1 MNAENKKFFR
11 DLLNVCA
18 PSGHEQPAQKIYRE
32 FVEPY
37 CDEVQNDV
45 NGNCIAIKKGKGKRK
60 LLISGHAD
68 EIGLMVS
75 YIDDDGRIY
84 FQSLGGPD
92 LSVLNT
98 SRVVIL
104 HGEKKIHGV
113 ICRPHYFFKKGA
125 DREKIP
131 SLDQHWIEIGA
142 KDKKEVEKLVS
153 IGDVATFEPN
163 YTALRNNTILSKAT
177 DDRTGVYVAAAVLKE
192 LAGEEIDVN
201 LYCVAS
207 VQEET
212 GLRGARTSAYGI
224 NPEIGLAVD
233 VTFDSTTPGM
243 EKKKMGEV
251 KIGDGPVIAV
261 GSSINP
267 RVYGMLKD
275 AADKAKIKY
284 QIEPASSYT
293 GTDIDIIQLTRAG
306 VATGLISIPCRY
318 MHSPSEMVS
327 LKDLDEA
334 AKLIAE
340 FVRNINDDTNL
351 IP

>member
-1 MNAENKKFFR
+1 MNAENKKFFKN
-11 DLLNVCA
+11 LVNTCA
-18 PSGHEQPAQKIYRE
+18 PSGHEQPVQKIYGE
-32 FVEPY
+32 FVKPF
-37 CDEVQNDV
+37 CDEVTTDV
-45 NGNCIAIKKGKGKRK
+45 NGNCIAFRKGKGKRK

-75 YIDDDGRIY
+75 YIDDEGRIY

-92 LSVLNT
+92 LSILSS

-104 HGEKKIHGV
+104 HEDKKIPGV
-113 ICRPHYFFKKGA
+113 ICRPHYFFKKSP

-131 SLDQHWIEIGA
+131 SLDQHWIEIGV
-142 KDKKEVEKLVS
+142 KTKKEAEKLVT
-153 IGDVATFEPN
+153 IGDVAVFEPN
-163 YTALRNNTILSKAT
+163 YTALRNNMVLTKAT

-192 LAGEEIDVN
+192 LKGEDIAVN
-201 LYCVAS
+201 VYCVAS

-212 GLRGARTSAYGI
+212 GLRGARTSAFGI
-224 NPEIGLAVD
+224 DPELGLAVD

-251 KIGDGPVIAV
+251 KVGDGPVIAV

-267 RVYGMLKD
+267 RVYKLLKD
-275 AADKAKIKY
+275 AADKAKVKY
-284 QIEPASSYT
+284 QLEPASSST
-293 GTDIDIIQLTRAG
+293 GTDIDIIQLNRAG

-318 MHSPSEMVS
+318 MHSPSELVS

-334 AKLIAE
+334 VKIIAE
-340 FVRNINDDTNL
+340 FIRSIDDNTNL